1 MWEHGSLLCLK
12 YLWRVMPKLGLAGRE
27 LESHGLGRKISF
39 LFDYF
44 FFFFFVFEDSLTKL
58 PRLTLNSCWPGR
70 L

>member
-1 MWEHGSLLCLK
+1 MWEHGFLLFLK

-44 FFFFFVFEDSLTKL
+44 FSFSLCLKT
-58 PRLTLNSCWPGR
+58 TSLNSPD
-70 L
+70 